1 MKISKY
7 RKYNLPLIVGLLVML
22 LSIFSCE
29 KDEYPTP
36 KAATVETTEI
46 TSITGSSAVSG
57 GQIITDGGH
66 EISTKG
72 ICWDTIPDPTIGV
85 ARALD
90 DSVSNIFTNILTGLR
105 GNTTYFVRAF
115 ATNNGGISY
124 GENKTFITKAVPLL
138 TTNEVKDITGNSV
151 KGGGQITETFGAQIT
166 DRGVCWSTLIN
177 PSIEDQK
184 ISLGAGD
191 DSFDASITGLLPST
205 VYHVRSFAITS
216 NGDVAYG
223 DDIQF
228 ETLIT
233 DYDGNVY
240 ESVKIGDQ
248 VWMTSNFNSTH
259 CTDGTPI
266 GSVTYHANDTEHE
279 YGAYYSWNDIVK
291 PNFAPAGWHVATDD
305 EFRTLYDYVG
315 TNGLKLKEAGT
326 EHWNTDNG
334 TNDTGF
340 NAYGSSFIYGG
351 TLKDFAAYW
360 VASENTPT
368 DGLRWYIL
376 DDGTI
381 GRAANDKTMVFSVRL
396 IKD

>member
-1 MKISKY
+1 MNIFRY
-7 RKYNLPLIVGLLVML
+7 RKYSLPLIIGFVVI
-22 LSIFSCE
+22 LSTFFSCE
-29 KDEYPTP
+29 EDEYPIP
-36 KAATVETTEI
+36 KSATIETTEI
-46 TSITGSSAVSG
+46 TSITGSSAISG
-57 GQIITDGGH
+57 GQIISDGGQV
-66 EISTKG
+66 ISTKG
-72 ICWDTIPDPTIGV
+72 ICWDTITDPTIGV
-85 ARALD
+85 ARVLD
-90 DSVSNIFTNILTGLR
+90 DSDSNIFVNEITGLK

-124 GENKTFITKAVPLL
+124 GENRAFTTKAVPLL
-138 TTNEVKDITGNSV
+138 KTNEVTEITGNSA
-151 KGGGQITETFGAQIT
+151 KSGGYITETFGAQIT

-177 PSIEDQK
+177 PSVEDQK
-184 ISLGAGD
+184 ISLGAGAE
-191 DSFDASITGLLPST
+191 SFDVSITGLLPST
-205 VYHVRSFAITS
+205 IYHVRSYAITS

-233 DYDGNVY
+233 DYDGNIY

-259 CTDGTPI
+259 YTDGTPI
-266 GSVTYHANDTEHE
+266 ESVTYHPNDTEHE

-305 EFRTLYDYVG
+305 EFRALYEYVG

-326 EHWNTDNG
+326 DHWNTDNG
-334 TNDTGF
+334 TNETGF
-340 NAYGSSFIYGG
+340 TAYGSSFIYGG

-381 GRAANDKTMVFSVRL
+381 GRAANDKNMVFSVRL